1 MMMTGNWLTG
11 LYHNYSQHLQV
22 NRQQGSQHLQTD
34 RQTDRRTATERL
46 VLQARLYHFF
56 FTSLRGG
63 GGGGK

>member
-34 RQTDRRTATERL
+34 RQTDGQTDSNIK
-46 VLQARLYHFF
+46 
-56 FTSLRGG
+56 TSLAGQTLSLFLYFTWGG
-63 GGGGK
+63 GE